1 MQTGQR
7 VEALVFDVFG
17 TVVDWRTSITEEV
30 MAVAAAKQA
39 PSTRSGWH
47 QGDWP
52 KFADEWRRGYH
63 DGMKRVN
70 AGEWPWMVV
79 DQIHRRKLDELLPKY
94 GLGALNESERD
105 HLNRAWR
112 RLKPWPDAVQ
122 GLTRLKKRYVIAP
135 LSNGNLA
142 LLTNMAKHAGL
153 PWDCVLSSE
162 LAGRYKP
169 DPRAYQKAADL
180 LGLATDRVMMVAA
193 HVSDL
198 RGAQSAG
205 LRAAFVTRPMEF
217 GPDGKPDMEP
227 DASFD
232 VSAKDFFDLASH
244 MGA

>member
-1 MQTGQR
+1 MKAVPQ
-7 VEALVFDVFG
+7 VEALAFDVFG
-17 TVVDWRTSITEEV
+17 TVVDWRTSIIEEV
-30 MAVAAAKQA
+30 MAVARAKQA
-39 PSTRSGWH
+39 

-52 KFADEWRRGYH
+52 KFVDEWRRGYH

-79 DQIHRRKLDELLPKY
+79 DQIHRRMLNELLSKY
-94 GLGALNESERD
+94 GLGALNEPERD
-105 HLNRAWR
+105 RLNRAWH
-112 RLKPWPDAVQ
+112 RLKPWPDVVE

-169 DPRAYQKAADL
+169 HPRAYQKAAEL
-180 LGLATDRVMMVAA
+180 LGLAGDRVMMVAA

-205 LRAAFVTRPMEF
+205 LRTAFVTRPMEF

-232 VSAKDFFDLASH
+232 VSAKDFVDLAGH